1 MIEKFYKMLNLT
13 SSATIEEVEQAYQ
26 TLKEKYKAERF
37 LEGEAGNDAARRLT
51 EIETAYNAIK
61 NYNAQQIN
69 EEKSGTLFAEIETAL
84 KSGDVTTAQQ
94 KLDLFDERNAEWH
107 YLQSVVFYKKNW
119 INESKKQLEIA
130 VDMAPNVQK
139 YKDALTKMTE
149 TVNRANEQAKT
160 NSSSY
165 TQTTSSSDTSSDAMY
180 GEEQQ
185 LGGGSCMEWCCQML
199 ACNLLL
205 NCCCNCR

>member
-13 SSATIEEVEQAYQ
+13 SNATMEEVEQAYQ

-165 TQTTSSSDTSSDAMY
+165 TQTASSSDTSSDAMY

>member
-69 EEKSGTLFAEIETAL
+69 EEKSGTLFAEIETVL

>member
-1 MIEKFYKMLNLT
+1 MMEKFYKMLNLT
-13 SSATIEEVEQAYQ
+13 SNASIEEVEQAYQ
-26 TLKEKYKAERF
+26 TLKEKYKDDRF
-37 LEGEAGNDAARRLT
+37 LEGEAGNEAARRLT

-69 EEKSGTLFAEIETAL
+69 EEKSGTLFLEIETAL

-130 VDMAPNVQK
+130 VDMAPDVQK

-165 TQTTSSSDTSSDAMY
+165 KQTTSSDTSSDAMY

>member
-205 NCCCNCR
+205 NCCCNCG

>member
-69 EEKSGTLFAEIETAL
+69 EEKS
-84 KSGDVTTAQQ
+84 
-94 KLDLFDERNAEWH
+94 
-107 YLQSVVFYKKNW
+107 
-119 INESKKQLEIA
+119 SKRVSLYSLI
-130 VDMAPNVQK
+130 
-139 YKDALTKMTE
+139 
-149 TVNRANEQAKT
+149 
-160 NSSSY
+160 
-165 TQTTSSSDTSSDAMY
+165 
-180 GEEQQ
+180 
-185 LGGGSCMEWCCQML
+185 LGGISLIGVII
-199 ACNLLL
+199 NFII
-205 NCCCNCR
+205 

>member
-84 KSGDVTTAQQ
+84 KSGDVTSAQQ

>member
-1 MIEKFYKMLNLT
+1 MMEKFYKMLNLT
-13 SSATIEEVEQAYQ
+13 SNASIEEVEQAYQ
-26 TLKEKYKAERF
+26 TLKEKYKADRF
-37 LEGEAGNDAARRLT
+37 LEGEAGNEAACRLT

-69 EEKSGTLFAEIETAL
+69 EEKSGTLFLEIEAAL

-130 VDMAPNVQK
+130 VDMAPDVQK
-139 YKDALTKMTE
+139 YKDALTKITE
-149 TVNRANEQAKT
+149 TVNSANEQAKT

>member
-107 YLQSVVFYKKNW
+107 YLQSVVFYKKIW
-119 INESKKQLEIA
+119 ITESKKQLEIA

-185 LGGGSCMEWCCQML
+185 VGGGSCMEWCCQML

>member
-61 NYNAQQIN
+61 DYKSQQID

>member
-94 KLDLFDERNAEWH
+94 HLD
-107 YLQSVVFYKKNW
+107 
-119 INESKKQLEIA
+119 
-130 VDMAPNVQK
+130 
-139 YKDALTKMTE
+139 
-149 TVNRANEQAKT
+149 
-160 NSSSY
+160 
-165 TQTTSSSDTSSDAMY
+165 
-180 GEEQQ
+180 
-185 LGGGSCMEWCCQML
+185 
-199 ACNLLL
+199 
-205 NCCCNCR
+205 

>member
-1 MIEKFYKMLNLT
+1 M
-13 SSATIEEVEQAYQ
+13 
-26 TLKEKYKAERF
+26 
-37 LEGEAGNDAARRLT
+37 
-51 EIETAYNAIK
+51 
-61 NYNAQQIN
+61 
-69 EEKSGTLFAEIETAL
+69 
-84 KSGDVTTAQQ
+84 
-94 KLDLFDERNAEWH
+94 FDERNAEWH
-107 YLQSVVFYKKNW
+107 YLQSVVFNKKNW

>member
-69 EEKSGTLFAEIETAL
+69 EEKSGTLFLEIETAL

>member
-107 YLQSVVFYKKNW
+107 YLQSVVFYKKNG
-119 INESKKQLEIA
+119 INESKKQLEID

-149 TVNRANEQAKT
+149 TVNRANDQAKT

>member
-165 TQTTSSSDTSSDAMY
+165 TQTASSSDTSSDAMY

>member
-69 EEKSGTLFAEIETAL
+69 EEKSGTLFLEIEAAL

>member
-1 MIEKFYKMLNLT
+1 MMEKFYKMLNLT
-13 SSATIEEVEQAYQ
+13 SNASIEEVEQAYQ
-26 TLKEKYKAERF
+26 TLKEKYKADRF
-37 LEGEAGNDAARRLT
+37 LEGEAGNEAARRLT

-69 EEKSGTLFAEIETAL
+69 EEKSGTLFLEIEAAL

-130 VDMAPNVQK
+130 VDMAPDVQK

-165 TQTTSSSDTSSDAMY
+165 KQTTSSDTSNDAMY